1 MIAGKTEIFVL
12 ITIATILIIVNTFF
26 IAMTTILITT
36 TTILITVITI
46 LIASS
51 PHHID
56 HLLLSKAKKA
66 VGGLC

>member
-1 MIAGKTEIFVL
+1 MFAGKTEIIVL

-26 IAMTTILITT
+26 ITMTTILITV
-36 TTILITVITI
+36 TTILITT
-46 LIASS
+46 S

-66 VGGLC
+66 VGGRC